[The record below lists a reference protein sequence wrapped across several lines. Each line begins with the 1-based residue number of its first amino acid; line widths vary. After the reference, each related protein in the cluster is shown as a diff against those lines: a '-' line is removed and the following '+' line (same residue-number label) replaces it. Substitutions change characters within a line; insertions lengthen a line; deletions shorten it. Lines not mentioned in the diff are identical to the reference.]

1 MNLNQPPK
9 ALADVSL
16 RKNSHC
22 KRAVVA
28 LTVSWSVGAR
38 SSAHGHRILN
48 VAVDDVLNQLWPC
61 SVLLRDEIWST
72 WVIWQGAKSSICA
85 HELFDWCAEV
95 DIHDR
100 SISICCLARSQL
112 LRAHSVGIPILHP
125 DVQEAVD

>member
-48 VAVDDVLNQLWPC
+48 VTVDNILNQIWPG
-61 SVLLRDEIWST
+61 SVLLGHKIWGT
-72 WVIWQGAKSSICA
+72 WVVWQSTKSCICA
-85 HELFDWCAEV
+85 DELFHWCAKV
-95 DIHDR
+95 NVHD
-100 SISICCLARSQL
+100 
-112 LRAHSVGIPILHP
+112 
-125 DVQEAVD
+125 